1 MTRYGR
7 ALCAWAVIGGAVAAG
22 THLNG
27 QSAVQIGAA
36 PVTHIGVVVRDI
48 EEATRHFADVVGMQP
63 LQIRTI
69 QIDLPDKKQ
78 AEIKRAT
85 AQLPNLRIEFDQ
97 PVTESGPIYDHL
109 QKIGQGIHRM
119 GFAVEDGVDEKR
131 AFLEQQGGTW
141 TAGITGGTY
150 AFVDLKDTLGTTI
163 EIVQQAAAPTG
174 PTAVPPT
181 SPAPL
186 SLRAVRHVGI
196 AVDDTNKVAKA
207 FADILGVPPPTVRDY
222 KDAQYPPGHPW
233 SMDAYIRLTSWRHPN
248 LGIELLG
255 AVGKPNPWSDYVDR
269 FKGSTVQHVSLPVG
283 PRMGEII
290 PKLQQKGGTWTN
302 GGEGGTYAYLDF
314 VDSFGLAFELNGTVA
329 R

>member
-97 PVTESGPIYDHL
+97 PVTESGP
-109 QKIGQGIHRM
+109 
-119 GFAVEDGVDEKR
+119 
-131 AFLEQQGGTW
+131 
-141 TAGITGGTY
+141 
-150 AFVDLKDTLGTTI
+150 DL
-163 EIVQQAAAPTG
+163 
-174 PTAVPPT
+174 
-181 SPAPL
+181 
-186 SLRAVRHVGI
+186 R
-196 AVDDTNKVAKA
+196 
-207 FADILGVPPPTVRDY
+207 PPPEDR
-222 KDAQYPPGHPW
+222 PGHSPHGLCGRGRRGREARVPRAAGW
-233 SMDAYIRLTSWRHPN
+233 HVDGGDHGWHLRVRRSQGHARDNDRDRAAGR
-248 LGIELLG
+248 G
-255 AVGKPNPWSDYVDR
+255 ADR
-269 FKGSTVQHVSLPVG
+269 SHGRAANQPRASLPAGG
-283 PRMGEII
+283 PSR
-290 PKLQQKGGTWTN
+290 
-302 GGEGGTYAYLDF
+302 
-314 VDSFGLAFELNGTVA
+314 
-329 R
+329 RHRR